1 MLKGECCMEDQD
13 FKAQTTNGK
22 IELPEKESNQS
33 KETEGNTT
41 TEFLD
46 FDLEDIEVIES
57 KVFA

>member
-1 MLKGECCMEDQD
+1 MEDQD